1 MPIQPIDY
9 SIDVQSPI
17 EATVQGLQLGKGIAD
32 LRAQQEAA
40 ELKRQQAQILRADL
54 NALVSNPN
62 ATAADYGQMIT
73 KHPQLSEQLKRGWD
87 VLDEGVKQSRLSQ
100 GSQVYAALQS
110 NRPDIAIAKL
120 KEQAEANRNSGDEQ
134 QAKALEDAARLVEL
148 NPDSAKT
155 TVGLMLAST
164 IGPEKFA
171 ETFGKLGAEQITMEL
186 HTGEL
191 KKQLLDQG
199 KTEAETNKAI
209 VAAKKMEAEIAKT
222 NAEAGKI
229 AQESALKKAELE
241 NVRVGDIDLSKNAE
255 KLINESVSAAANLR
269 SLSNQYE
276 KLADSFDA
284 DISSGV
290 PGRVS
295 ESVKKLYG
303 SENRITRLRQEYKRL
318 RNSQVLDNLPPG
330 VASDKD
336 IEIAMGA
343 FPEDTANPVEIASFL
358 RGVSKL
364 QTYDAKLNDIKA
376 EWVNDNGSLGRARR
390 EIIVGG
396 TTYPRGANLSDVIAE
411 QLMLVSPIE
420 DIGQEQPKTP
430 QDVRAKADAIIG
442 AK

>member
-17 EATVQGLQLGKGIAD
+17 EATVQGLQLGKGTAD

-40 ELKRQQAQILRADL
+40 ELNRQQAQILRADL
-54 NALVSNPN
+54 NALASNPN
-62 ATAADYGQMIT
+62 ATAADYGRMIA
-73 KHPQLSEQLKRGWD
+73 KYPQLSEQLKRAWD
-87 VLDEGVKQSRLSQ
+87 LLDERIKQSRLSQ

-148 NPDSAKT
+148 SPESAKT